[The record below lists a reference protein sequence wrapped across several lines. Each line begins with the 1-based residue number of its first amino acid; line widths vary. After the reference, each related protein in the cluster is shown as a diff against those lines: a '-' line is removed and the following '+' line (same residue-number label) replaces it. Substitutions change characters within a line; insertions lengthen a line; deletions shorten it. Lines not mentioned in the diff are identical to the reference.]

1 MKVIKES
8 LEFEWDKGNIGKN
21 QKHKVGDKEAEEI
34 FFNGEKFTFKDKV
47 HSQGE
52 ERFRVL
58 GKTRGERLLFVV
70 FTKRGRKIRIIS
82 ARNINKKAPFVETTE
97 GQGGFIMKKPLKIPK
112 FKNEDEERK
121 FWWDLDLSEYFE
133 TSDFER
139 VSFPNLKPTTK
150 PISIR
155 IPEYLLNLVKE
166 KANEINIPYQS
177 LIKEYIKKGVLS
189 SV

>member
-1 MKVIKES
+1 
-8 LEFEWDKGNIGKN
+8 
-21 QKHKVGDKEAEEI
+21 
-34 FFNGEKFTFKDKV
+34 
-47 HSQGE
+47 
-52 ERFRVL
+52 
-58 GKTRGERLLFVV
+58 
-70 FTKRGRKIRIIS
+70 
-82 ARNINKKAPFVETTE
+82 
-97 GQGGFIMKKPLKIPK
+97 MKKPLKIPK

-121 FWWDLDLSEYFE
+121 FWWNLDLSEYFE